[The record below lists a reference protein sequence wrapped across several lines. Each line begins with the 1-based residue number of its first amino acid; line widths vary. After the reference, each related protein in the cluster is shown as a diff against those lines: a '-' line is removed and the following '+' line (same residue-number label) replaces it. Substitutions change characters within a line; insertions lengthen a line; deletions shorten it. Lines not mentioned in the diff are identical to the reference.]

1 MNWIDIKRNDYVEL
15 ECTNPIIGIYVV
27 RFSPTTI
34 KEQINEQSE
43 EDIRVVP
50 VRFTK
55 NPSIDDNVKQVAIE
69 LVKEYDKS
77 IEVNSF
83 VYNGNKYW
91 FDKNERVALL
101 NSFNIL
107 KEAGETNV
115 TLWLDRTKLI
125 LNVDTAISFIQSL
138 EQYAVSCNNVTK
150 EHILQIHSLQTLEA
164 IAVFDI
170 TADYPN
176 QLELTI

>member
-1 MNWIDIKRNDYVEL
+1 MNWINIKQADWTAL
-15 ECTNPIIGIYVV
+15 ECTNPFKGIYVV
-27 RFSPTTI
+27 RFSPTAI
-34 KEQINEQSE
+34 KEQTNEQSE
-43 EDIRVVP
+43 EDTRVVP

-55 NPSIDDNVKQVAIE
+55 NPSIDDVKQVAIE

-83 VYNGNKYW
+83 VYDGNKYW
-91 FDKNERVALL
+91 FDKDERVALL

-138 EQYAVSCNNVTK
+138 EQYAISCNNVTR
-150 EHILQIHSLQTLEA
+150 EHILQIHSFQTLEA
-164 IAVFDI
+164 IAAFDI
-170 TADYPN
+170 TKDYPT
-176 QLELTI
+176 QLELSV